1 MERTTDPDAPPAR
14 ASTRGSLAPETVERV
29 AALELRV
36 REAVEGL
43 LSGMH
48 RSPHRGA
55 SVVFVEHR
63 EYRPGDDPRLLDWRV
78 FARTDRHGIK
88 RFEQET
94 QLEATLVLD
103 RSASMRWD
111 GLRPEEARGT
121 AKDVHAMVLLGALAH
136 LLHRQGDA
144 VGFLGFDDE
153 PHEDALPPRR
163 RPAHLDA
170 LLAALFA
177 ARPPAPATDLSLGIA
192 PLAERRAPRGVV
204 VLASDLLDERPG
216 ALAPL
221 ARLRARGHQVLVLHV
236 LHPDE
241 MDLGQEAGA
250 ARVEGLEGEA
260 HVEANLDAVREA
272 YGREVQAFIERSRRR
287 CLAAGARHVL
297 ARTDEAPEVTLA
309 RALLR
314 GGL

>member
-1 MERTTDPDAPPAR
+1 MAPPT
-14 ASTRGSLAPETVERV
+14 ASDPPPPPAVRGTLAPETVERV

-94 QLEATLVLD
+94 QLEATLLLD
-103 RSASMRWD
+103 RSASMRWA
-111 GLRPEEARGT
+111 GLDPASRRGA
-121 AKDVHAMVLLGALAH
+121 AKDLHAMVLLGALAH

-144 VGFLGFDDE
+144 VGFLGFDVE
-153 PHEDALPPRR
+153 PHDDALPPRR
-163 RPAHLDA
+163 RPAHLEA
-170 LLAALFA
+170 LQAALFTDRPAHPETNLA
-177 ARPPAPATDLSLGIA
+177 AGIA
-192 PLAERRAPRGVV
+192 ALAERRAPRGVV
-204 VLASDLLDERPG
+204 VLASDLLDERPD

-221 ARLRARGHQVLVLHV
+221 ARLRARGHQVLVLQV

-241 MDLGQEAGA
+241 LDLGAARGA
-250 ARVEGLEGEA
+250 ARVHGLEGETPIDA
-260 HVEANLDAVREA
+260 DLDTVREA
-272 YGREVQAFIERSRRR
+272 YGREVQAFLDRSRRR
-287 CLAAGARHVL
+287 CLAAGARHLL
-297 ARTDEAPEVTLA
+297 ARTDEAPETTLA

-314 GGL
+314 GGH